1 MPPAPAAPGQGESG
15 GNSVLVTAQT
25 EHEGMLHVSP
35 LTAKTHISRIMTKL
49 DLHDRAQLVIAA
61 YETGLITP
69 GGR

>member
-1 MPPAPAAPGQGESG
+1 
-15 GNSVLVTAQT
+15 VLTDREREVLILVGTGLSNDDIA
-25 EHEGMLHVSP
+25 GRLHVSP